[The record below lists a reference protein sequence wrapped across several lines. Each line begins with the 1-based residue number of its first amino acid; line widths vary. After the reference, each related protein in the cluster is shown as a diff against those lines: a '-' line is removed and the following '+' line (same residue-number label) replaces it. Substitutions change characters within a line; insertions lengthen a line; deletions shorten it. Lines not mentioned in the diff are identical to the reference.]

1 MGGSSISSCTEACQV
16 RRRAVTGAPGRR
28 AAQRSGRDAG
38 SPGAVARPAEVEPRR
53 LRSVGLSL
61 PRRLPQAR
69 ESSPEADLARG
80 DLTLEPRRNRTTIR
94 TLTLGP
100 RRIEWPGFTP
110 SVSLVHEGRVSTVPA
125 LFDYRRSRAEVAF
138 RGPSEPGLSYPRRA
152 SWSAVDIGEGQAA
165 GGCGR
170 SPGGDPTV
178 LQRRA
183 SCLQAK
189 RSGHLRDDGCET
201 AHERETVAAP
211 CLREDVHRPVEV
223 AARQRREG
231 APEVDRR
238 GLGEAQVEVAAR
250 QRREGA
256 RPGASSM
263 VAGCRGSAIPTGWR
277 RGRSTTR
284 GEPPVMRK
292 APARRPVVAS
302 CARSTG
308 RRRGTR

>member
-231 APEVDRR
+231 A
-238 GLGEAQVEVAAR
+238 
-250 QRREGA
+250 